1 MEDTFKIR
9 KDRIKNIAIVFLTI
23 MLALTFF
30 SNSIMNYSLP
40 EVATQ
45 YVQSGTITEKVRGTG
60 TVTADDPYK
69 VVIKESRVIDS
80 VAVKVGD
87 EVTKDQ
93 VLFYL
98 EDKESEELEKA
109 QEELDALLFAYAQ
122 KILTGDISASSF
134 QNAQTGKEFTISE
147 YQARI
152 QAANDK
158 VTAAQANVT
167 VLTNNANAIQKQIDI
182 LGNQVVDTTA
192 EEKALA
198 DAQAKLREAQKAYE
212 KASNDVAYWTTIVSN
227 EKSGAGSDVSGN
239 TPTEKTDAEKEL
251 EKALAAQKRANDDV
265 TNKKYVVENAQ
276 AALDKVKSTTANTIS
291 KAELANQLVEA
302 NASLTA
308 AKDALET
315 AKAEQAAVIK
325 DVQTELDL
333 GNQNDLINDKQK
345 EVEELR
351 KNSVGAVIT
360 APVDGTVTS
369 IMKTAGET
377 TTPEEEIA
385 TIQVAGKGF
394 TVSFSVTNA
403 QAQKVKVGD
412 NAELQNAW
420 WYDDVKATLTKIKP
434 DTDDPGKKKLL
445 VFHVEGSVQS
455 GESLSLSVGQNSAS
469 YDTVVPTS
477 AVRED
482 KNGKF
487 ILIIEEKSTPFG
499 NRYKARRVDV
509 EVLASDDTQ
518 TAVSGELSGYEYV
531 ITTSNK
537 PVEAGKQVRLAEN

>member
-9 KDRIKNIAIVFLTI
+9 KDKIKNIAIVFLTI
-23 MLALTFF
+23 MLVLTFF

-80 VAVKVGD
+80 VAVKAGD

-122 KILTGDISASSF
+122 KILSGDISASSF

-158 VTAAQANVT
+158 VTA
-167 VLTNNANAIQKQIDI
+167 
-182 LGNQVVDTTA
+182 
-192 EEKALA
+192 
-198 DAQAKLREAQKAYE
+198 AQAKLREAQKAYE

-239 TPTEKTDAEKEL
+239 VPTEKTEAEEEL

>member
-9 KDRIKNIAIVFLTI
+9 KDKIKNIAIVFLTI
-23 MLALTFF
+23 MLVLTFF

-80 VAVKVGD
+80 VAVKAGD

-122 KILTGDISASSF
+122 KILSGDISAFSF

-212 KASNDVAYWTTIVSN
+212 KASNDVSYWTTIVSN

-276 AALDKVKSTTANTIS
+276 AALDKVKNTTANTIS

-369 IMKTAGET
+369 VMKTAGET

-469 YDTVVPTS
+469 YDTVVPNS

-487 ILIIEEKSTPFG
+487 ILIIEEKTTPFG